1 MRKLFALIFSVL
13 MICACATTVSA
24 AEAQYSTAG
33 ALYEDW
39 YNSLPDYICGVW
51 STDGGTSNLTFGIQK
66 NEAGNAGKQ
75 EILEL
80 VENDSS
86 VTFVYQEFSRNY
98 LLGIQKEIDEYFE
111 KDLGLISTG
120 LDDINNCIVI
130 GILKERTDNAD
141 TQNMIAE
148 ITEKYGHAVSVEYTD
163 KILAL
168 TIGENKPSYTQMTP
182 YTQQSLILPM
192 VMMIVLLSGVVFVIA
207 IRKKMY
213 LLQTNHGTSDST
225 ILPPSSKDVVDMIKE
240 SNYDIP
246 ADLKQKVMTAIDG
259 NE

>member
-1 MRKLFALIFSVL
+1 M
-13 MICACATTVSA
+13 
-24 AEAQYSTAG
+24 
-33 ALYEDW
+33 
-39 YNSLPDYICGVW
+39 
-51 STDGGTSNLTFGIQK
+51 
-66 NEAGNAGKQ
+66 
-75 EILEL
+75 
-80 VENDSS
+80 
-86 VTFVYQEFSRNY
+86 TFVYQEFSRNY
-98 LLGIQKEIDEYFE
+98 LLGIQREIDGYFGRN
-111 KDLGLISTG
+111 LGLASTG

-130 GILKERTDNAD
+130 GILKERKDDAE

-168 TIGENKPSYTQMTP
+168 TVGGNKPSYTQMAP
-182 YTQQSLILPM
+182 YTQHSLVLPM
-192 VMMIVLLSGVVFVIA
+192 VVMIVLVSGFVFVIA

-246 ADLKQKVMTAIDG
+246 SDLKQKVMTAIES